1 MLKFLLT
8 KSKSQLKLCFK
19 KKIKIL
25 KLLKKMFK
33 GSTKIFYIL
42 KKRSRKIFTKIG
54 NKDKDL
60 KLKIQRKSF
69 VILSINTIMI
79 LPQFRIPTVSI

>member
-1 MLKFLLT
+1 MLKILLT
-8 KSKSQLKLCFK
+8 KSKSQVKLCFK

-33 GSTKIFYIL
+33 DSTKIFYIL
-42 KKRSRKIFTKIG
+42 KKRSRKTFTKIG
-54 NKDKDL
+54 DKDKDL

>member
-1 MLKFLLT
+1 MLKFLPT
-8 KSKSQLKLCFK
+8 KSKSQLKPCFK

-33 GSTKIFYIL
+33 GSTMIFYIL

-54 NKDKDL
+54 NKHKEL